1 MAILRGTLD
10 PLVLKSVS
18 LTPMHAYEITEWLDQ
33 RSGGQVDV
41 DDAALLQALHRLEAR
56 RLIAAE
62 WGVTDNGRRARY
74 YRITAAG
81 RDHLKTESSRLVE
94 HLGAV
99 VAILSSKSAK

>member
-18 LTPMHAYEITEWLDQ
+18 LTPMHAYEITEWLGQ